1 MNALLAIIQ
10 LLLVPILLAVALGV
24 RFAGSSRP
32 LNNVDYA
39 RVQDPAALH
48 RWAGNRL
55 LLLPAGFL
63 LSGVAS
69 LQKPGISPVLFGLML
84 VAAFGFLPAI
94 AGAATQ
100 EIVDLAAILNA
111 LRALSSGRPRVSE
124 G

>member
-10 LLLVPILLAVALGV
+10 LLLVPLLLAVALGV

-63 LSGVAS
+63 LSGIAS

-84 VAAFGFLPAI
+84 VASLCI
-94 AGAATQ
+94 AVWLALGAEKFNSAT
-100 EIVDLAAILNA
+100 
-111 LRALSSGRPRVSE
+111 
-124 G
+124 

>member
-39 RVQDPAALH
+39 RVRDPAALH

-84 VAAFGFLPAI
+84 VASLCI
-94 AGAATQ
+94 AVWLALGAEKFNGAA
-100 EIVDLAAILNA
+100 
-111 LRALSSGRPRVSE
+111 
-124 G
+124 

>member
-1 MNALLAIIQ
+1 MNAVLAIIQ

-32 LNNVDYA
+32 LNSVDYA

-63 LSGVAS
+63 LSGAAS
-69 LQKPGISPVLFGLML
+69 LQQPGLSLVLFGLR
-84 VAAFGFLPAI
+84 VAASLFIAI
-94 AGAATQ
+94 WLGLGAERFHRT
-100 EIVDLAAILNA
+100 D
-111 LRALSSGRPRVSE
+111 
-124 G
+124 